1 MEKYGGQIPA
11 DPFEFSKLPGVGP
24 YICAAVMSIAFNIP
38 LPAIDG
44 NTVRVI
50 SRLNSINIPYPKSK
64 KKIHALLSRLIDP
77 IKPGCFNQAVMDLGR
92 EICTS
97 KVPACSA
104 CPICKY
110 CSARVNNDVDKYPL
124 RIKNTPR
131 PHYHIAVAIIWNNKK
146 ILISKRKSAGL
157 LGGLWE
163 FPGGKIKPRES
174 GPDCVIRRARET
186 LNVLVDPGNCI
197 KQIKHS
203 YSHFIITVDAYRCVF
218 VGGQPRRF
226 GYDDFRWIY
235 PYEIHQFAF
244 HRSNHK
250 LFDKIEG
257 VVSI

>member
-1 MEKYGGQIPA
+1 MNYIDVAVGVILRDNKTYVCLRASDKHQGG
-11 DPFEFSKLPGVGP
+11 K
-24 YICAAVMSIAFNIP
+24 
-38 LPAIDG
+38 
-44 NTVRVI
+44 
-50 SRLNSINIPYPKSK
+50 
-64 KKIHALLSRLIDP
+64 
-77 IKPGCFNQAVMDLGR
+77 
-92 EICTS
+92 
-97 KVPACSA
+97 
-104 CPICKY
+104 
-110 CSARVNNDVDKYPL
+110 
-124 RIKNTPR
+124 
-131 PHYHIAVAIIWNNKK
+131 
-146 ILISKRKSAGL
+146 
-157 LGGLWE
+157 WE

-203 YSHFIITVDAYRCVF
+203 YSHFTITVDAYRCVF
-218 VGGQPRRF
+218 VGGQPRRL